1 MRVMAW
7 VELLVALLL
16 VGLLVVT
23 SSSSISPAFEFSS
36 IAHHHR
42 RLRRISGIV
51 SQRQSTIGASDA
63 AANELN
69 ELPASTSKR
78 RRVLNLLGLR
88 KISRENRDT
97 NKSKCLAAK
106 VDTEA
111 MKDAPGTTYEISTIS
126 ELNDYF
132 NDVRYRFRR
141 GQKRRTQDGSWD
153 LSGNGRDIDHAA
165 LLASLSVKGDTQI
178 IGCISR
184 ENNNVD
190 IIHPVVHLLHDRRR
204 RIEVRK
210 QNNYNNN
217 KDKGEESQT
226 FEFHNKRNITR
237 TLPLPDDGYKI
248 ALAIEGGGMRG
259 CVTAGMVAAVHH
271 LGLSDTIDVVYGS
284 SAGTV
289 IGAYFITRQ
298 LPWFGPELYYDA
310 LTTAG
315 DRFINAKR
323 FLRAVGL
330 GLLDPRLTKDVSI
343 FFVDDPVNISPP

>member
-1 MRVMAW
+1 
-7 VELLVALLL
+7 
-16 VGLLVVT
+16 
-23 SSSSISPAFEFSS
+23 
-36 IAHHHR
+36 
-42 RLRRISGIV
+42 
-51 SQRQSTIGASDA
+51 
-63 AANELN
+63 
-69 ELPASTSKR
+69 
-78 RRVLNLLGLR
+78 
-88 KISRENRDT
+88 
-97 NKSKCLAAK
+97 
-106 VDTEA
+106 
-111 MKDAPGTTYEISTIS
+111 MKEDAPGRTTYEISTIS

-141 GQKRRTQDGSWD
+141 GQKRRTQDGNWD
-153 LSGNGRDIDHAA
+153 LSGDTGRDDIDHAA
-165 LLASLSVKGDTQI
+165 LLSSLSVKGDTQI
-178 IGCISR
+178 IGCIPKS
-184 ENNNVD
+184 NV
-190 IIHPVVHLLHDRRR
+190 IHPVVQLLHDRRR

-210 QNNYNNN
+210 QQNNYNNN
-217 KDKGEESQT
+217 KDEGEESQ
-226 FEFHNKRNITR
+226 RNITR

-330 GLLDPRLTKDVSI
+330 GLLDPRLTKDVS
-343 FFVDDPVNISPP
+343 

>member
-1 MRVMAW
+1 M
-7 VELLVALLL
+7 VAM
-16 VGLLVVT
+16 VGLLVASLVNLLV
-23 SSSSISPAFEFSS
+23 SSSIASAFEFYSAN
-36 IAHHHR
+36 AHRHR
-42 RLRRISGIV
+42 RVPPGVKSKRKTLLLA
-51 SQRQSTIGASDA
+51 QQSTNGSDNT
-63 AANELN
+63 ANELP
-69 ELPASTSKR
+69 LSSKR
-78 RRVLNLLGLR
+78 RRVRNFLGLQKTSR
-88 KISRENRDT
+88 DERENN
-97 NKSKCLAAK
+97 NKSKSLAAN
-106 VDTEA
+106 VDT
-111 MKDAPGTTYEISTIS
+111 TFEISTIP
-126 ELNDYF
+126 ELNDHF

-153 LSGNGRDIDHAA
+153 LSGDGHDIDHAL

-178 IGCISR
+178 IGSS
-184 ENNNVD
+184 EHSSV
-190 IIHPVVHLLHDRRR
+190 IHPVVRLLHDRRR
-204 RIEVRK
+204 RIEARQK
-210 QNNYNNN
+210 NNN
-217 KDKGEESQT
+217 EQST
-226 FEFHNKRNITR
+226 LNFYNKRNISR
-237 TLPLPDDGYKI
+237 SLPLPDDGYKI

-330 GLLDPRLTKDVSI
+330 GLLDPRLTKDVSSKCG
-343 FFVDDPVNISPP
+343 FVKIIVPSLQFRVFYSSQFQTSYISYFAR

>member
-1 MRVMAW
+1 MSMVM
-7 VELLVALLL
+7 VMELLVASLVTLL
-16 VGLLVVT
+16 V
-23 SSSSISPAFEFSS
+23 SSDSIASAFEFYSANN
-36 IAHHHR
+36 AHPHR
-42 RLRRISGIV
+42 RLPPGVV

-63 AANELN
+63 TN
-69 ELPASTSKR
+69 ELPTSTSKR
-78 RRVLNLLGLR
+78 RRVRKFLGLQKTSHDDRDNNKR
-88 KISRENRDT
+88 KS
-97 NKSKCLAAK
+97 LAAK
-106 VDTEA
+106 VDSTV
-111 MKDAPGTTYEISTIS
+111 EIFTIP

-153 LSGNGRDIDHAA
+153 LSCDGRDIDHAS

-178 IGCISR
+178 IGSS
-184 ENNNVD
+184 EHSSV
-190 IIHPVVHLLHDRRR
+190 IHPVVRLLHDRRR
-204 RIEVRK
+204 RIEAR
-210 QNNYNNN
+210 QTNNN
-217 KDKGEESQT
+217 EQSTLNFQ
-226 FEFHNKRNITR
+226 NKRNISR

-330 GLLDPRLTKDVSI
+330 GLLDPRLTKDVSYKCG
-343 FFVDDPVNISPP
+343 FVNIIVHSVQFWSVLLIHSFQFHIISYFAR

>member
-1 MRVMAW
+1 MVAM
-7 VELLVALLL
+7 VELLVASLVVLL
-16 VGLLVVT
+16 V
-23 SSSSISPAFEFSS
+23 SSSIASAFEFYP
-36 IAHHHR
+36 ANAHR
-42 RLRRISGIV
+42 RHRRRLPPGVASKRTTLLV
-51 SQRQSTIGASDA
+51 TQQSTIGASDA
-63 AANELN
+63 AN
-69 ELPASTSKR
+69 ELPLSSKR
-78 RRVLNLLGLR
+78 RRVRDFLGPQ
-88 KISRENRDT
+88 KTSRDEREKNG
-97 NKSKCLAAK
+97 NESKSPAAN
-106 VDTEA
+106 VDA
-111 MKDAPGTTYEISTIS
+111 TYEITTIP
-126 ELNDYF
+126 ELNDHF

-141 GQKRRTQDGSWD
+141 GQKRRTNDGSWD

-165 LLASLSVKGDTQI
+165 LLKSLSVKGDTQI
-178 IGCISR
+178 IGSSAHR
-184 ENNNVD
+184 AVV
-190 IIHPVVHLLHDRRR
+190 HPVVQLLHDRRR
-204 RIEVRK
+204 RIEARQ
-210 QNNYNNN
+210 QNNDNE
-217 KDKGEESQT
+217 KVQSST
-226 FEFHNKRNITR
+226 LIFHNKRNITR

-330 GLLDPRLTKDVSI
+330 GLLDPRLTKDVCSLSRG
-343 FFVDDPVNISPP
+343 FVINL